1 MSVEFVDAVV
11 IGAGMAV
18 GQILVEF
25 VRALARLVNQCRPEF
40 PGLARKQVRVYPYKL
55 GDWWYCH
62 IKTLPELNVD
72 YTWSTKRACFSSC
85 SKVLLGMVFSLVDKF
100 FLIGGA

>member
-25 VRALARLVNQCRPEF
+25 VRALARLVNH
-40 PGLARKQVRVYPYKL
+40 A
-55 GDWWYCH
+55 D
-62 IKTLPELNVD
+62 
-72 YTWSTKRACFSSC
+72 
-85 SKVLLGMVFSLVDKF
+85 
-100 FLIGGA
+100 